1 MIMEAWEVVC
11 VNVVQTTN
19 ERDINLFHVAHI
31 NMSLDSPSLIRLPEL
46 KARLRQSFVS
56 HLKFMKVNIKV
67 LFDFIHVHFCSLT
80 VFFALFTGV

>member
-11 VNVVQTTN
+11 ANVVQTTK
-19 ERDINLFHVAHI
+19 ERDIYLLHVAHI

-46 KARLRQSFVS
+46 KARMRKSIVS
-56 HLKFMKVNIKV
+56 HLKFIKIIKV

-80 VFFALFTGV
+80 AFLALFTGV